1 MECKFCHKTFS
12 SKSNLNAHQKKSK
25 YCLKIQGIDPNYE
38 HDCKN
43 CGKKFPTSNGLKRH
57 LKICVKNN
65 ILLER
70 YNNLKETTN
79 SYSQEIIK
87 LKSQLVEKDR
97 YFEILRND
105 YKELVD
111 KYVTN
116 AQERVKLLT
125 KKYVRKQPRMKF
137 SERNVIYILTTALLK
152 KERRYILGKAENLT
166 NRLSTYNKSDEH
178 EVVYYKSCG
187 DKESMKIVENMVFR
201 TLDKYRER
209 ANRERFILP
218 EDEEI
223 KLFCD
228 SINKC
233 IDFF

>member
-1 MECKFCHKTFS
+1 
-12 SKSNLNAHQKKSK
+12 
-25 YCLKIQGIDPNYE
+25 
-38 HDCKN
+38 
-43 CGKKFPTSNGLKRH
+43 
-57 LKICVKNN
+57 
-65 ILLER
+65 
-70 YNNLKETTN
+70 
-79 SYSQEIIK
+79 
-87 LKSQLVEKDR
+87 
-97 YFEILRND
+97 
-105 YKELVD
+105 
-111 KYVTN
+111 VTN

>member
-1 MECKFCHKTFS
+1 M
-12 SKSNLNAHQKKSK
+12 Q
-25 YCLKIQGIDPNYE
+25 
-38 HDCKN
+38 
-43 CGKKFPTSNGLKRH
+43 
-57 LKICVKNN
+57 
-65 ILLER
+65 
-70 YNNLKETTN
+70 
-79 SYSQEIIK
+79 
-87 LKSQLVEKDR
+87 
-97 YFEILRND
+97 
-105 YKELVD
+105 
-111 KYVTN
+111 
-116 AQERVKLLT
+116 
-125 KKYVRKQPRMKF
+125 F